1 MGLSKENWIEL
12 SRRFNLKTFSEK
24 IKIIRDNPTLF
35 YLESKSD
42 WITLRLVDSE
52 AQKAGFDM
60 YFNLDNSISSYSVLD
75 LLSIIGVVLK

>member
-1 MGLSKENWIEL
+1 MGLSKEQFLEL

-42 WITLRLVDSE
+42 WITLRLCDE
-52 AQKAGFDM
+52 QAQEEGFDL

-75 LLSIIGVVLK
+75 LLSIIGVDIK